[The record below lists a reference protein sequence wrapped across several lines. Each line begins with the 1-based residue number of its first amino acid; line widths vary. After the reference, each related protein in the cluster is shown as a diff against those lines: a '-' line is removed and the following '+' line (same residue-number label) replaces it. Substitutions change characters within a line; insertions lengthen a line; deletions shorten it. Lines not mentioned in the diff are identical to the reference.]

1 MTAASLALIAV
12 YLAVALLCVKP
23 VGLYISNVM
32 EGRLIWPL
40 RVGARVEALIYR
52 LCGVEPATEMGW
64 KKYAIALVLFNALG
78 ALALGVYVGREIRS
92 RYKFKRRT
100 PYDYYSHAG
109 DDENGFAE
117 FGFGV

>member
-1 MTAASLALIAV
+1 MKSVAKVRYDNRMPPEDHFLEDSGECVSSSLKVAAWFSVAV
-12 YLAVALLCVKP
+12 
-23 VGLYISNVM
+23 
-32 EGRLIWPL
+32 
-40 RVGARVEALIYR
+40 
-52 LCGVEPATEMGW
+52 
-64 KKYAIALVLFNALG
+64 G